1 MIETLLREVREAPSL
16 VDLAMGSVVEEGL
29 GVGQIPTTLKVKVA
43 GLLEERMK
51 RPVKIMVKIKSPAVH
66 AQTVVKDMRQVV
78 LLIAAELAQLLG

>member
-43 GLLEERMK
+43 GLLDPWR
-51 RPVKIMVKIKSPAVH
+51 R
-66 AQTVVKDMRQVV
+66 
-78 LLIAAELAQLLG
+78 G